1 MGSIGDFVLSPL
13 NVFPEM
19 KVFVAGAAVKT
30 KQNEHNFFVNWI
42 FVKSAI
48 TESKAGNTAASF
60 AIPKQLFASFSYK

>member
-1 MGSIGDFVLSPL
+1 
-13 NVFPEM
+13 M